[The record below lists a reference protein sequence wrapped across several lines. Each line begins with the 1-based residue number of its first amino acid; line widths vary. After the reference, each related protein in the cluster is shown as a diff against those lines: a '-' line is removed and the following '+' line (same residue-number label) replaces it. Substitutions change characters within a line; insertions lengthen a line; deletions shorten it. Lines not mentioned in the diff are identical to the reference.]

1 MSRRVEGP
9 CSEQQ
14 EGGGKAQIRAVWD
27 GGNQLRAGEYVLAM
41 SRLGMVGEVYGRV
54 SGKS

>member
-1 MSRRVEGP
+1 MQRAA
-9 CSEQQ
+9 
-14 EGGGKAQIRAVWD
+14 GGRGKAQIRAVWD